1 MSSFVFRLFLAT
13 TMAAREVNGRGDR
26 FVDANGNDVEN
37 MDNNGN
43 VGGGHM
49 MVEEG
54 EHDPN
59 TLILVS
65 IAPYGEQVLMNLV
78 RQFFKFFFF
87 FCYSN

>member
-1 MSSFVFRLFLAT
+1 
-13 TMAAREVNGRGDR
+13 MAAREVDGRGDR

-43 VGGGHM
+43 VGGRHM

-54 EHDPN
+54 ERDPN

-65 IAPYGEQVLMNLV
+65 ITPYGEQVLMNLV
-78 RQFFKFFFF
+78 TQFVFFFSSSF
-87 FCYSN
+87 VIVTNIHY

>member
-1 MSSFVFRLFLAT
+1 
-13 TMAAREVNGRGDR
+13 MAAREVDGRGDR

-37 MDNNGN
+37 

-54 EHDPN
+54 ERDPN

-65 IAPYGEQVLMNLV
+65 IAPYGEQVHINLV
-78 RQFFKFFFF
+78 SIFSSSFFL